1 MTQREIKEKIINN
14 INIRYIGRL
23 PDEKSIF
30 FSFSKDGGKEDR
42 IYSYA
47 SSFEAILNGYNCIY
61 IPQTCASEGIEK
73 AFSDSKKGSLFAF
86 VPYGLNVVKRSIISN
101 ALITNGGVISI
112 SEDNSLFSI
121 EALNRTKYVASLFSS
136 AIVLAEKK
144 CNYEPLFISDMLS
157 IGKDVAIMKNSLSG
171 KGMRKLIYSGLPLI
185 NSFSDFLLSPSYFL
199 YLDKYGKY
207 GIDGV
212 HFSII
217 DVRNGKY

>member
-1 MTQREIKEKIINN
+1 MVEREIKERKIEGINL
-14 INIRYIGRL
+14 RYIGRL
-23 PDEKSIF
+23 PEEKSVF
-30 FSFSKDGGKEDR
+30 FSFSRNGGKEDR

-86 VPYGLNVVKRSIISN
+86 VPYGLKIVNKSIISN

-112 SEDNSLFSI
+112 VEDNSLFSI
-121 EALNRTKYVASLFSS
+121 EALNGTKYAASVLSS
-136 AIVLAEKK
+136 AIILAEKK

-157 IGKDVAIMKNSLSG
+157 IGKDVAIMKSSLSG

-185 NSFSDFLLSPSYFL
+185 NSFSDFLLSPKYFL